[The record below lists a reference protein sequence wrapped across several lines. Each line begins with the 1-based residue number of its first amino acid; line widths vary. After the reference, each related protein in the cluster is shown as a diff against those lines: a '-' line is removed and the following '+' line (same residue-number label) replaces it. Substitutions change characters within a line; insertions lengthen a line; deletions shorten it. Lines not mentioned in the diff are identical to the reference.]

1 MEDFLSGLIANYGH
15 FFNGQEI
22 VSVLTSPESWM
33 IIFWLII
40 LEGLL
45 SCDNALVLAVL
56 VSRLPKGQQRKALFY
71 GIWGAYFFR
80 FVAIGLGTYL
90 IKITWVQII
99 GAGYLLWMAAKFFI
113 DRNKQA
119 EGEGEEEEAKV
130 SSFWIRLV
138 GPFWA
143 TVITV
148 ELMDITFSV
157 DSILAAFALSGEV
170 WVLFVGG
177 MLGILMMRGVAGIF
191 IKLLERYPELE
202 ASAYVLIAIIG
213 AKLMGQAFG
222 FHVPPA
228 VFFPIMAAVILGT
241 IALHHINEANNKKRE
256 GGKKSA

>member
-1 MEDFLSGLIANYGH
+1 MEAFLTGLVANYGH
-15 FFNGQEI
+15 FFNLEEI
-22 VSVLTSPESWM
+22 QRVLTDPVSWG

-56 VSRLPKGQQRKALFY
+56 VNKLPKHQQKKALLY

-90 IKITWVQII
+90 VKITWVQIL
-99 GAGYLLWMAAKFFI
+99 GAGYLLWMAGKFFLSKS
-113 DRNKQA
+113 NH
-119 EGEGEEEEAKV
+119 EEEEDAEVKI
-130 SSFWIRLV
+130 SGFWVKLV

-143 TVITV
+143 TVIAV

-157 DSILAAFALSGEV
+157 DSILAAFAMSSEV

-177 MLGILMMRGVAGIF
+177 LLGILMMRGVATIF
-191 IKLLERYPELE
+191 IKLLDKYPELE
-202 ASAYVLIAIIG
+202 ASAYILIALIG

-222 FHVPPA
+222 YHVSHTI
-228 VFFPIMAAVILGT
+228 FFSVMALVLIGT
-241 IALHHINEANNKKRE
+241 IVLHHIRE
-256 GGKKSA
+256 GGKKAV

>member
-1 MEDFLSGLIANYGH
+1 MEATTFLSGLIANYGH
-15 FFNGQEI
+15 FFNLAEI
-22 VSVLTSPESWM
+22 QRVLTDPVSWG

-56 VSRLPKGQQRKALFY
+56 VNKLPKNQQKKALLY

-90 IKITWVQII
+90 VKITWVQIL
-99 GAGYLLWMAAKFFI
+99 GAGYLLWMAGKFFLS
-113 DRNKQA
+113 KSAA
-119 EGEGEEEEAKV
+119 ESEGEEEQETKV
-130 SSFWIRLV
+130 SGFWIKLV

-148 ELMDITFSV
+148 EMMDITFSV
-157 DSILAAFALSGEV
+157 DSILAAFAMSNEV

-177 MLGILMMRGVAGIF
+177 LLGILMMRGVATIF
-191 IKLLERYPELE
+191 IKLLDKYPELE
-202 ASAYVLIAIIG
+202 ASAYVLIALIG

-222 FHVPPA
+222 YHVSHTI
-228 VFFPIMAAVILGT
+228 FFSTMALVIVGT
-241 IALHHINEANNKKRE
+241 IVLHHIRE
-256 GGKKSA
+256 GGKKAI

>member
-1 MEDFLSGLIANYGH
+1 MEAFLTGLVANYGH
-15 FFNGQEI
+15 FFNLEEI
-22 VSVLTSPESWM
+22 QRVLTDPVSWG

-56 VSRLPKGQQRKALFY
+56 VKRLPKNQQKKALLY

-90 IKITWVQII
+90 VKITWVQIL
-99 GAGYLLWMAAKFFI
+99 GAGYLLWLAAKFFLS
-113 DRNKQA
+113 RSNKT
-119 EGEGEEEEAKV
+119 EEEEPEVKV
-130 SSFWIRLV
+130 SGFWVKLV

-143 TVITV
+143 TVITI

-157 DSILAAFALSGEV
+157 DSILAAFAMSNEV

-177 MLGILMMRGVAGIF
+177 LLGILMMRGVATIF
-191 IKLLERYPELE
+191 IKLLDKYPELE
-202 ASAYVLIAIIG
+202 ASAYVLIALIG

-222 FHVPPA
+222 YHISHA
-228 VFFPIMAAVILGT
+228 IFFSVMALVLIGT
-241 IALHHINEANNKKRE
+241 IVLHHIRE
-256 GGKKSA
+256 GGKKAV